1 MNSTSPALPE
11 EATMNSTASSAK
23 TRLRRMAR
31 RHDEAPRQ
39 PSRFD
44 SRDSTLVLVQS
55 CSVPKAIE
63 FFLNPPSD
71 LPAAGSKLV
80 ETLEVG
86 GALGRR

>member
-44 SRDSTLVLVQS
+44 GAPQS
-55 CSVPKAIE
+55 VRTS
-63 FFLNPPSD
+63 
-71 LPAAGSKLV
+71 
-80 ETLEVG
+80 
-86 GALGRR
+86 GRSSLSF